1 MQFFREIFVGNYI
14 FIVTFAI
21 VNNKLTIYKYSIMA
35 KNESL
40 IELYAISFKEN
51 WLHSALT
58 DYKGVSYTYG
68 DVAKRI
74 AQLHIFYQMSG
85 IKQGD
90 HIAICGRNSSNW
102 GISFLSVITYGAV
115 AVPILHDF
123 KPDNVHHIVNDSDSR
138 LLFVSDSN
146 RTQLNYDN
154 MPNLEGIIRIEDFSL
169 NLSRNEQFT
178 TAFNELDTEFGKKYP
193 NGFTSSDINYYSDKP
208 EELAIIN
215 YTSGTSGFSKGVL
228 IPYRALY
235 NNMMFA
241 KSVINLK
248 TGMNIL
254 SILPMAHM
262 YGMAFEFLYELTCGV
277 QVFFLTRTPSPRII
291 FDAFSKVRPALI
303 ISVPLIIE
311 KIIRK
316 SVLPKLQQP
325 IMRFATKIPI
335 VNNIIY
341 RKICNRMLKA
351 FGGNAMEIIIGG
363 AAFSPD
369 IDELLHRMKFPY
381 TVGYGAT
388 ECAPIIC
395 YAAWQEAK
403 VGSCGKAALG
413 MEVKIQS
420 SDPENVP
427 GEILVRGP
435 NVMLGY
441 YKNEEA
447 TKQALDDEG
456 WYHTGDMG
464 IIDKD
469 GYVFIKG
476 RCKNM
481 LLGAN
486 GQNIYPEE
494 IESRLNEMPFVVESL
509 VIQEGNQFIGLVYPD
524 YEALQKNGI
533 NDIPSKMEEIRKM
546 INQQIPAYEHISE
559 IRIMQEEFEKTPKK
573 SIKRYLYQ

>member
-1 MQFFREIFVGNYI
+1 M
-14 FIVTFAI
+14 
-21 VNNKLTIYKYSIMA
+21 VN
-35 KNESL
+35 NESL
-40 IELYAISFKEN
+40 IRLYATSFRNN

-68 DVAKRI
+68 DVACRI
-74 AQLHIFYQMSG
+74 AKLHLFYEMCG
-85 IKQGD
+85 IKPGD
-90 HIAICGRNSSNW
+90 HIALCGRNCSHW

-123 KPDNVHHIVNDSDSR
+123 KADNVHNIVNDSDSK
-138 LLFVSDSN
+138 LLFVGDSN
-146 RTQLNYDN
+146 REQLSNEE
-154 MPNLEGIIRIEDFSL
+154 MPALEGIIRIEDFSL
-169 NLSRNEQFT
+169 VLSRNEEYA
-178 TAFNELDTEFGKKYP
+178 TAHSKIESEFQKRYPEGYTAAHIKYHED
-193 NGFTSSDINYYSDKP
+193 SP

-235 NNMMFA
+235 NNMMFG
-241 KSVINLK
+241 KEVLPMK
-248 TGMNIL
+248 PGMNML

-262 YGMAFEFLYELTCGV
+262 YGMAFEFLYELTCGA
-277 QVFFLTRTPSPRII
+277 QIFFLTRTPSPRII
-291 FDAFSKVRPALI
+291 FDAFSKVRPI
-303 ISVPLIIE
+303 IVVAVPLIIE

-316 SVLPKLQQP
+316 SVLPKLQKP
-325 IMRFATKIPI
+325 IMRFATGIPGI
-335 VNNIIY
+335 SNFIY
-341 RKICNRMLKA
+341 RKIRNRMLKA
-351 FGGNAMEIIIGG
+351 FGGNVIEIIVGG

-369 IDELLHRMKFPY
+369 IDALLHKMKFPY

-395 YAAWQEAK
+395 YSDWKEAK
-403 VGSCGKAALG
+403 VGSCGKIVRG
-413 MEVKIQS
+413 MEIKIQS
-420 SDPENVP
+420 DDPEKIP
-427 GEILVRGP
+427 GEILVRGA

-447 TKQALDDEG
+447 TKQAIDKDG
-456 WYHTGDMG
+456 WYHTGDNG
-464 IIDKD
+464 IIDSE

-494 IESRLNEMPFVVESL
+494 IEARLNELPFVAESL
-509 VIQEGNQFIGLVYPD
+509 VIQEGEKFIGLVYPD
-524 YEALQKNGI
+524 HDALKEADVT
-533 NDIPSKMEEIRKM
+533 DIEDKMEEVRKM
-546 INQQIPAYEHISE
+546 LNQQIPAYEHIST
-559 IRIMQEEFEKTPKK
+559 IRIMNEEFEKTPKK